1 MGGVRR
7 ERLELCFLPKDKGRN
22 ETRFVLF
29 HDLANGQLNG
39 ESQFAEKWAKLIT
52 DHLKHRTHRG
62 RSPAERL
69 RGDFHLRGNV
79 LGS

>member
-1 MGGVRR
+1 MRR
-7 ERLELCFLPKDKGRN
+7 ERLELCFLSKDKERN

-52 DHLKHRTHRG
+52 DHLRHRTH
-62 RSPAERL
+62 
-69 RGDFHLRGNV
+69 
-79 LGS
+79 